1 MEQEKKKRQYSEARK
16 RATMNYYA
24 NRSRVALT
32 ISKEQRQELEERAT
46 AAGLSIN
53 QYIINQLFG

>member
-1 MEQEKKKRQYSEARK
+1 MTEETKKRKYTEANK

-32 ISKEQRQELEERAT
+32 ISKEQRQELEQRAT
-46 AAGLSIN
+46 DAGLSIN
-53 QYIINQLFG
+53 QYIITQLFK

>member
-1 MEQEKKKRQYSEARK
+1 MSEEKKKRLYNDARK

-24 NRSRVALT
+24 NRARVSLT

-46 AAGLSIN
+46 AAGMSIN